1 MKYIDNYLNTLQEYY
16 KVTIARKNINGDYIV
31 NWTDCFELS
40 CRELKNNKIKSSCE
54 QNCKI
59 AAANKA
65 ISKLASER
73 ANCTKAIDPTKCI
86 DSLNK
91 LIESYRIK
99 INRSKNKQNL
109 IKNK

>member
-54 QNCKI
+54 
-59 AAANKA
+59 
-65 ISKLASER
+65 
-73 ANCTKAIDPTKCI
+73 
-86 DSLNK
+86 
-91 LIESYRIK
+91 
-99 INRSKNKQNL
+99 
-109 IKNK
+109 